1 MIAEVGGM
9 AGLLLGVSFFHT
21 TKLIE
26 FFINMKIEKLQ
37 GGGSGSQT
45 ETWKRIQVLWEYL
58 MELIYVKKIKNKII
72 IDIDIL
78 HLST

>member
-37 GGGSGSQT
+37 GGRSGLQT

-58 MELIYVKKIKNKII
+58 MELINVKKIKNKIN
-72 IDIDIL
+72 IDIL